1 MKIHIIGC
9 SGTGKSYLAGRL
21 SEKYSI
27 PCFDLDNIYWD
38 NNSDKYGTKMPLEIR
53 DMTLQEVLQKDSWI
67 IEGVYYSWVQESFEK
82 ANVVYVLDIPSYI
95 YKTRIIV
102 RFIKR
107 KLGIESGK
115 KETIKSLFDL
125 LKWTDVFQKKNL
137 KEIKRILSNY
147 EDKVVWIKKVQE
159 VDRIIMD

>member
-1 MKIHIIGC
+1 MSSESQPKNSVPQQQRMQKDYLVLNKLFNRLI
-9 SGTGKSYLAGRL
+9 SLRKSAFTNSSTTSWSPFPSKGRL
-21 SEKYSI
+21 VI
-27 PCFDLDNIYWD
+27 V
-38 NNSDKYGTKMPLEIR
+38 NSPD
-53 DMTLQEVLQKDSWI
+53 
-67 IEGVYYSWVQESFEK
+67 K
-82 ANVVYVLDIPSYI
+82 ANVIYVLDIPSYI

>member
-1 MKIHIIGC
+1 MI
-9 SGTGKSYLAGRL
+9 SLRKSAFTNSSTTSWSPFPSKGRL
-21 SEKYSI
+21 VI
-27 PCFDLDNIYWD
+27 V
-38 NNSDKYGTKMPLEIR
+38 NSQD
-53 DMTLQEVLQKDSWI
+53 
-67 IEGVYYSWVQESFEK
+67 K
-82 ANVVYVLDIPSYI
+82 ANVIYVLDIPSYI